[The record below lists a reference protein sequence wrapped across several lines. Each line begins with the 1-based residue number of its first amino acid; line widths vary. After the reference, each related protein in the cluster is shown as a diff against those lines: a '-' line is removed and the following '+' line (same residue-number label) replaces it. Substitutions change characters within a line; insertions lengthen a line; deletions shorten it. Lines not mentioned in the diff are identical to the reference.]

1 MESFRHNNLRYCYQT
16 IKLNQSNLEK
26 ENSKTAEVFSNVEA
40 EQALIGAILWD
51 NKNYEKVADF
61 LEDKHFVEP
70 NNQIIFKTISMLL
83 NKNMLV
89 SPITLK
95 SYLPS
100 NDFDFNVII
109 RSILYNDSNKYVSFS
124 VGSAITSKSIPNL
137 EYDECLIKAK
147 AMHLALNQ

>member
-1 MESFRHNNLRYCYQT
+1 MQTSEIINL
-16 IKLNQSNLEK
+16 NK
-26 ENSKTAEVFSNVEA
+26 ENSKTSEIFTNIEA
-40 EQALIGAILWD
+40 EQALIGSILWD

-70 NNQIIFKTISMLL
+70 NNQIIFKTIAMLL

-100 NDFDFNVII
+100 ND
-109 RSILYNDSNKYVSFS
+109 
-124 VGSAITSKSIPNL
+124 
-137 EYDECLIKAK
+137 
-147 AMHLALNQ
+147 